1 MTRKSARHQQPGVE
15 TFVQQV
21 GREER
26 ETQLRNGRPQHGW
39 TDLSRVESAHGQRL
53 RDDQGGR
60 EQAEAEGEDT
70 ESEDEGVPFAEEREI
85 HQWIRP
91 AQTAN
96 RRAQEE
102 EDPGREQRGEH
113 AGAPPVEPLS
123 LVERGEQQREAGAGV
138 QESGEARCRSRRPRP
153 RRRRNAVVDARRHER
168 RRERGRPEHPLP
180 RQVIPIEAVQ
190 RWRKV
195 HGALDTGRIQAER
208 ERQVSERNVLQRE
221 AERQRIKR
229 PGAETGNRHQEDQH
243 ADSCGRTEGTPRR
256 SRTRRSR
263 PGVRAA
269 CRAAR
274 RGTRSAVR

>member
-1 MTRKSARHQQPGVE
+1 MTANPLAISSRESRPLFNRWAAKNAR
-15 TFVQQV
+15 
-21 GREER
+21 
-26 ETQLRNGRPQHGW
+26 TQLRNGRPQHGW
-39 TDLSRVESAHGQRL
+39 TDLSRVESADRQRL

-70 ESEDEGVPFAEEREI
+70 ESQDERVPFAEERQI

-91 AQTAN
+91 AQTTK

-102 EDPGREQRGEH
+102 EDPCREQRREH

-138 QESGEARCRSRRPRP
+138 QESGEARCRSRWLRP
-153 RRRRNAVVDARRHER
+153 RRRRNAVIDARRHDR
-168 RRERGRPEHPLP
+168 RARADVQNIHVP

-208 ERQVSERNVLQRE
+208 ERQVSERNV
-221 AERQRIKR
+221 
-229 PGAETGNRHQEDQH
+229 H
-243 ADSCGRTEGTPRR
+243 
-256 SRTRRSR
+256 
-263 PGVRAA
+263 
-269 CRAAR
+269 AAR
-274 RGTRSAVR
+274 S